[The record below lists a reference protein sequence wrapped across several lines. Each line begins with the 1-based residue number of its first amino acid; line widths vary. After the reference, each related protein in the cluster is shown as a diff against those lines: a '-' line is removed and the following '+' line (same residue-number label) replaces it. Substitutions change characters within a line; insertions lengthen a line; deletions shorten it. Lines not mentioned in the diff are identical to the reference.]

1 MTWID
6 DHLLITQKSGE
17 ISLVNTN
24 DYSQTKIDHNI
35 PFVQHGQGG
44 LLDIVS
50 EKNFIWV
57 TGSIK
62 KNGKYTTAV
71 YSAELKENKL
81 INENLIYE
89 ALPYFGNGKHFGSR
103 IEILDDYLYVSIGER
118 GKGMIAQDFSNSIG
132 SIIRIHKN
140 GEYPKDNPFIL
151 GNDWLPELGMSQSQ
165 ERAIRFRKAD
175 PDVNPN
181 KFAQNERA
189 SERTSTDTGNPYTEY
204 VEEATKMN
212 DMGYRP
218 VGSTNMSTTT
228 RLRQMTGNDKKLRQ
242 LAEEVMENTSEG
254 DFSQEQQSMREK
266 IKNYAITSSFKAL
279 QNDANL
285 VDNRSEVSNAIS
297 TSEPVAIIVKSLLF
311 PKSLTRY
318 PPLLVRLSFPFS
330 SLNVFKPCL
339 DKANIDGPL
348 YSSAISHA
356 SAVSTASAGRNTFR
370 LGVALSIAKCSM
382 G

>member
-1 MTWID
+1 MKIIIFSKTIFLLIFCFLILFSTHLYSKTLVKTEVSLDNPWGMTWID

-17 ISLVNTN
+17 IFLINTN

-81 INENLIYE
+81 INEKLIYE

-132 SIIRIHKN
+132 SIIRIYKN

-151 GNDWLPELGMSQSQ
+151 GNDWLPELFQIGVRNPQGMTL
-165 ERAIRFRKAD
+165 D
-175 PDVNPN
+175 PH
-181 KFAQNERA
+181 
-189 SERTSTDTGNPYTEY
+189 
-204 VEEATKMN
+204 TKSIYISN
-212 DMGYRP
+212 HGP
-218 VGSTNMSTTT
+218 KG
-228 RLRQMTGNDKKLRQ
+228 
-242 LAEEVMENTSEG
+242 G
-254 DFSQEQQSMREK
+254 DFIGKVVGGTNYGWKK
-266 IKNYAITSSFKAL
+266 IGWGGTNYSGTKIG
-279 QNDANL
+279 DG
-285 VDNRSEVSNAIS
+285 NAW
-297 TSEPVAIIVKSLLF
+297 
-311 PKSLTRY
+311 
-318 PPLLVRLSFPFS
+318 
-330 SLNVFKPCL
+330 
-339 DKANIDGPL
+339 
-348 YSSAISHA
+348 
-356 SAVSTASAGRNTFR
+356 
-370 LGVALSIAKCSM
+370 
-382 G
+382 